1 MSEQLEIHWNEAK
14 EIAKTNK
21 KKESKA
27 KKDLEERIESAV
39 EDFYERLASP
49 NFSSSEFGD
58 VCSDYGIDE
67 DDLFNRLI

>member
-1 MSEQLEIHWNEAK
+1 MNDQVIVWNEAK
-14 EIAKTNK
+14 EIAKTK
-21 KKESKA
+21 KEKESKS
-27 KKDLEERIESAV
+27 KEDLRERVESAAQ
-39 EDFYERLASP
+39 DFYDRLASP

>member
-1 MSEQLEIHWNEAK
+1 MNNEIIVWNEAK

-21 KKESKA
+21 KKESKS
-27 KKDLEERIESAV
+27 KEDLKERVESAAQ
-39 EDFYERLASP
+39 DFYDRLASP

>member
-14 EIAKTNK
+14 EIAKINK
-21 KKESKA
+21 KKESKS
-27 KKDLEERIESAV
+27 KEDLRERVESAAQ
-39 EDFYERLASP
+39 DFYDRLASP